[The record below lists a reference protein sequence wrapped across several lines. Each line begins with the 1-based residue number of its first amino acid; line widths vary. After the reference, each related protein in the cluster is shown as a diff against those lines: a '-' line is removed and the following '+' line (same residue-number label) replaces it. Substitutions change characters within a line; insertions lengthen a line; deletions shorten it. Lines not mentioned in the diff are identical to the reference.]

1 MASFVPYTRS
11 ISRWTDPFFSGKNQI
26 LLRLATRTR
35 GQRSYNSPPQ
45 CRAQSP
51 RKDYPFYRILIYT
64 RACRSICARDLFR
77 HPRRLWKDVGCT
89 PPRDGGFPTPRPRRT
104 FRRSTSR
111 ARSHRT
117 KILRDGHRKARAR
130 RSSRSATPTRAPR
143 APFHTRRRC
152 RCLADVARRI
162 RPARARVRRAAVRS
176 RPPLARASLAR
187 SLRSLRSLRSSTH
200 ARAPTPRPRARLST
214 APLGCCL
221 GCCHPC
227 TRSVEMKHL
236 ENIFFSIARAPCGAS
251 WEGGTQSR
259 NRRGMTQEMKT
270 KKKNDTTVDRARV
283 THGIHAR
290 RCLDDVS
297 MMSR

>member
-1 MASFVPYTRS
+1 MASFAPYTRS

-89 PPRDGGFPTPRPRRT
+89 LPRDGRFPMPRPRRT

-187 SLRSLRSLRSSTH
+187 SLRSLRSSTH
-200 ARAPTPRPRARLST
+200 ARAPTPRRRARLST
-214 APLGCCL
+214 ARLGCYRS
-221 GCCHPC
+221 
-227 TRSVEMKHL
+227 TRSFFSRPRARCL
-236 ENIFFSIARAPCGAS
+236 ENISTRAGTRAPCGAS
-251 WEGGTQSR
+251 WEGQNLEIG
-259 NRRGMTQEMKT
+259 E
-270 KKKNDTTVDRARV
+270 V
-283 THGIHAR
+283 
-290 RCLDDVS
+290 
-297 MMSR
+297 

>member
-35 GQRSYNSPPQ
+35 GQRLYKSPPQ
-45 CRAQSP
+45 CRARSP

-89 PPRDGGFPTPRPRRT
+89 RPRDGRFPTPRPSRT

-111 ARSHRT
+111 AQSHRT

-130 RSSRSATPTRAPR
+130 QSSRSATPTRAPR
-143 APFHTRRRC
+143 APFHTRRC

-162 RPARARVRRAAVRS
+162 RRAR
-176 RPPLARASLAR
+176 
-187 SLRSLRSLRSSTH
+187 
-200 ARAPTPRPRARLST
+200 
-214 APLGCCL
+214 
-221 GCCHPC
+221 
-227 TRSVEMKHL
+227 
-236 ENIFFSIARAPCGAS
+236 IARRLPC
-251 WEGGTQSR
+251 R
-259 NRRGMTQEMKT
+259 
-270 KKKNDTTVDRARV
+270 D
-283 THGIHAR
+283 
-290 RCLDDVS
+290 L
-297 MMSR
+297 